1 MNYDRLNEASK
12 LLIDVADRL
21 KFIVSDTSADSGTH
35 YQTVEAAKE
44 AVKKALAEMSAA
56 INPPIDS
63 HLPPELL
70 AKAEKLGIPLDDIEV
85 RVAISQHDIS
95 QVAAILEEI
104 DNKAEYVRRRR
115 EYFLIRLPDMRKEK
129 LGPRLPVVTAKDFQA
144 PSEPMP
150 KELLDEIKA
159 KYNLDLSNEKRSP
172 SRSSL
177 FEKIKQAEEALGA
190 TIKNDSF
197 DPGDDDDEEIPF

>member
-1 MNYDRLNEASK
+1 MNYDRLNEARK

-21 KFIVSDTSADSGTH
+21 QFIIGDTSADSGTH

-56 INPPIDS
+56 INPPINSDV
-63 HLPPELL
+63 PPEIL

-150 KELLDEIKA
+150 KELLAEIKA
-159 KYNLDLSNEKRSP
+159 KYNFDRLNQKLSS

-177 FEKIKQAEEALGA
+177 FEKIKQAEKALGNN
-190 TIKNDSF
+190 INDE
-197 DPGDDDDEEIPF
+197 DEDIPF

>member
-1 MNYDRLNEASK
+1 MNSDRLNEARK
-12 LLIDVADRL
+12 LLIDVANQL
-21 KFIVSDTSADSGTH
+21 QFIVGDTSADSGTH

-63 HLPPELL
+63 HVPPEIL
-70 AKAEKLGIPLDDIEV
+70 AKAEELGIPLDDIEV
-85 RVAISQHDIS
+85 RVAISQHHPS

-104 DNKAEYVRRRR
+104 DNKAESLRNRRS
-115 EYFLIRLPDMRKEK
+115 YFLIRLPDMRKEK
-129 LGPRLPVVTAKDFQA
+129 LGARLPVVTAKDFQA

-150 KELLDEIKA
+150 KDLLNEIKA
-159 KYNLDLSNEKRSP
+159 KYNFDQLNQKRSP

-177 FEKIKQAEEALGA
+177 FEKIKQAEKALEKSG
-190 TIKNDSF
+190 TNEDLS
-197 DPGDDDDEEIPF
+197 PTDDDEEIPF